1 MFMHQMP
8 FDMYCLGRAEMFA
21 GSASDASFLIDG
33 RDAQRV
39 FVVRVFLYESD
50 CSDRAMACTVAAFD
64 LISIDNAELE
74 PDHCMAYLNGRFFFG
89 IYRSDS
95 SGRTDL

>member
-1 MFMHQMP
+1 MFMHQMS
-8 FDMYCLGRAEMFA
+8 FDMYGMGRAEVFA
-21 GSASDASFLIDG
+21 GAASYASFFIDG
-33 RDAQRV
+33 RDAQRF
-39 FVVRVFLYESD
+39 FVIRIFLYESD
-50 CSDRAMACTVAAFD
+50 RSDRTMAGAVATSD
-64 LISIDNAELE
+64 IVCIDHAEVE

>member
-74 PDHCMAYLNGRFFFG
+74 PDHCMTDLYRGFFFC
-89 IYRSDS
+89 IHRSDCP
-95 SGRTDL
+95 GRTDL